1 MAIFSILAAALAVM
15 AQTSGEPAATD
26 APRPGTVTVALADG
40 RAVPPDIGRV
50 FADAVE
56 RALLDAD
63 FTALP
68 APSQSRYVAEV
79 TVTQDARG
87 LVAAEDGGS
96 SASPEVSGGRL
107 RLPLPSNKSQLQGL
121 VVTKLTVRILLRA
134 TGQAV
139 WSGSAVT
146 AAVQGAAD
154 AAPAAIAAKL
164 ANVLIRRFPAKL
176 DGPITVP

>member
-1 MAIFSILAAALAVM
+1 MAILSITAAALAVL
-15 AQTSGEPAATD
+15 AQASGAPAAD
-26 APRPGTVTVALADG
+26 APRPGTVTVALADR
-40 RAVPPDIGRV
+40 RAVPPDVGRV

-68 APSQSRYVAEV
+68 APSHSRYVAEV

-87 LVAAEDGGS
+87 SVAAEGESPGNARFGDG
-96 SASPEVSGGRL
+96 RF
-107 RLPLPSNKSQLQGL
+107 RLPLPSNKSQLHGL
-121 VVTKLTVRILLRA
+121 VVTRLTVRILLRG

-146 AAVQGAAD
+146 AAVQGTSD
-154 AAPAAIAAKL
+154 AAPATVAAKL
-164 ANVLIRRFPAKL
+164 ADVLIRRFPARL
-176 DGPITVP
+176 DAPITVP